1 MGKRKN
7 SRTKM
12 VLPLR
17 VWGTDATGKTFML
30 MAHTLDVSP
39 TGARL
44 GGFRSQVAP
53 GDVVGVQYRMQKQQF
68 RVAWVGRPGTSRD
81 SQIGI
86 EYLDRERKILGL
98 ELPRAETVD
107 EYQPPEGQDE
117 TEKLRRQRMHVRY
130 SVSGGADVSKGDETG
145 IWGSLIDIS
154 LGGCYVQTIT
164 PFTVHHPVKVLLKV
178 ENTEIETHGVV
189 RTSHPDV
196 GMGIQFTDTT
206 RPEDRARLRELI
218 NQLRSGEAAAPAPGP
233 AKPDSS
239 HLSQRL
245 QAASAE
251 LVSISEL
258 MKSIGP
264 DPLVLRQFR
273 DTLSHVRTTS
283 WAVQKWLE
291 LEGKREDMF
300 PVLTYLNNERVQV
313 ASGLCRSLCKDLQT
327 MDLKLEQSALEELL
341 RSVEDLFA
349 HLAGFSMADTESPS
363 PAKQGESAVSEMT
376 NVPIVESAAAGEAG
390 ESGDITTA
398 EQALAAAAGSS
409 QSHGGS
415 RPVAPGAERVV
426 NPTPNRKSKH
436 KKK

>member
-1 MGKRKN
+1 
-7 SRTKM
+7 M

-17 VWGTDATGKTFML
+17 VWGTDTTGKTFML

-53 GDVVGVQYRMQKQQF
+53 GEIVGVQYRLQKQQF

-86 EYLDRERKILGL
+86 EYLNRDRKILGL
-98 ELPRAETVD
+98 ELPDAEVVD
-107 EYQPPEGQDE
+107 EYQAPARDEDEG
-117 TEKLRRQRMHVRY
+117 KKQRMHMRY
-130 SVSGGADVSKGDETG
+130 SVSGSAEARKAADDTG

-154 LGGCYVQTIT
+154 MGGCYVQTIA
-164 PFTVHHPVKVLLKV
+164 PFTVHHPVRVMLKV
-178 ENTEIETHGVV
+178 EGAEIETTGVV

-196 GMGIQFTDTT
+196 GMGIQFTDATT
-206 RPEDRARLRELI
+206 SENRGRLRELI
-218 NQLRSGEAAAPAPGP
+218 NQLRSGEKTAAAPGP

-251 LVSISEL
+251 LVTISEL

-283 WAVQKWLE
+283 WAVQKWIE
-291 LEGKREDMF
+291 LDGKREDMF

-349 HLAGFSMADTESPS
+349 HLAGFSMAGTEAPS
-363 PAKQGESAVSEMT
+363 PAKQGESALPEIT
-376 NVPIVESAAAGEAG
+376 NGTIAESAAAGEAG
-390 ESGDITTA
+390 ESADITTA
-398 EQALAAAAGSS
+398 EHALAAAAGSS

>member
-1 MGKRKN
+1 
-7 SRTKM
+7 M

-53 GDVVGVQYRMQKQQF
+53 GDIVGVQYRMQKQQF

-98 ELPRAETVD
+98 ELPHAETVD
-107 EYQPPEGQDE
+107 EYEPPEQKDDPDS
-117 TEKLRRQRMHVRY
+117 LRKQRMHVRY

-154 LGGCYVQTIT
+154 LGGCYVQTIS
-164 PFTVHHPVKVLLKV
+164 PFTVHHPVKVVLKL
-178 ENTEIETHGVV
+178 ENTEIETRGVV

-196 GMGIQFTDTT
+196 GMGIQFTDAVS
-206 RPEDRARLRELI
+206 PEDKTRLRELI
-218 NQLRSGEAAAPAPGP
+218 NQLRSGEAAAAPAAGP
-233 AKPDSS
+233 TKPDSS

-245 QAASAE
+245 HAASAE

-327 MDLKLEQSALEELL
+327 MDLKLEQVALEELL

-349 HLAGFSMADTESPS
+349 HLAGFSMSSPEPASRAKDLERAGLESNDIAAKQNAITS
-363 PAKQGESAVSEMT
+363 PAIGSQPGPPSA
-376 NVPIVESAAAGEAG
+376 IA
-390 ESGDITTA
+390 I
-398 EQALAAAAGSS
+398 AAAADSS
-409 QSHGGS
+409 PDPVSSS
-415 RPVAPGAERVV
+415 RSAAPGAVRVD
-426 NPTPNRKSKH
+426 NPVPNRKSKR
-436 KKK
+436 KRRNL